1 MDVLLRGARRLGFEI
16 GENQVFLFQRYL
28 QELVE
33 WNKNINLTTIIDS
46 TEVQSKHFLD
56 SLTVS
61 SVMSKEVLA
70 GGALIDIGSGAGFPG
85 LPLKIVWPH
94 LRVTL
99 VESVGKKVAFL
110 RNIKDVLCL
119 DGLDIHWQRAESLAH
134 DHNLRGT
141 FDIVTS
147 RAVASLSVLAELA
160 LPFCKVGGKVIA
172 MKKSGISDEI
182 DRSETA
188 ISILGGVLESVEVV
202 DLDEIG
208 ESRWLIVL
216 TKKAISPPRYP
227 RRPGTPARRPL

>member
-1 MDVLLRGARRLGFEI
+1 MDVLLSGIKRLGFGICEA
-16 GENQVFLFQRYL
+16 QVLLFQRYL

-46 TEVQSKHFLD
+46 AEVQSKHFLD

-61 SVMSKEVLA
+61 SVIPKEVLA
-70 GGALIDIGSGAGFPG
+70 GGTLIDVGSGAGFPG
-85 LPLKIVWPH
+85 LPLKILWPH

-110 RNIKDVLCL
+110 RHVKDVLCL
-119 DGLDIHWQRAESLAH
+119 DGLDIHWQRAEVLGH
-134 DHNLRGT
+134 DHNFREA
-141 FDIVTS
+141 FDVVAS
-147 RAVASLSVLAELA
+147 RAVASMSVLAELN
-160 LPFCKVGGKVIA
+160 LPFCKVGGRLIA
-172 MKKSGISDEI
+172 MKKAGISDEI

-208 ESRWLIVL
+208 ESRWLVVL
-216 TKKAISPPRYP
+216 TKKAISPPGYP
-227 RRPGTPARRPL
+227 RRPGMPARRPL